1 MTAQIYERLS
11 TVYDLDWGKWS
22 RQYVAIIREM
32 LPQLNIDRAKIL
44 DLACGTGT
52 LSIELAKIGHSVLGV
67 DISPKMIEVA
77 KSKAAK
83 IPNVSF
89 KIGDML
95 NFTNEDK
102 FDCVTCTFDSL
113 NYLQNVDQFQTFAEK
128 VSRALRP
135 DGFFIF
141 DCNSEQL
148 YLTRHKGTHQRELG
162 DQSFLQKLH
171 YDPKQRIATTVFEF
185 SDGTEEVHTQRP
197 YNLDEIRPILAKKNL
212 IVLRTISG
220 FHGKPYTSESERLI
234 CITKKQKLGNL

>member
-1 MTAQIYERLS
+1 MTAKIYERLS

-22 RQYVAIIREM
+22 RQYIAIIQEM
-32 LPQLNIDRAKIL
+32 LAQLGISRAKIL

-52 LSIELAKIGHSVLGV
+52 LALELAKFGHSVLGV

-77 KSKAAK
+77 KSKAGHLS
-83 IPNVSF
+83 NVSF
-89 KIGDML
+89 QVSDML
-95 NFTNEDK
+95 DFTTEEE
-102 FDCVTCTFDSL
+102 FECVTCTFDSL
-113 NYLQNVDQFQTFAEK
+113 NYLQNIDQLQAVIEK
-128 VSRALRP
+128 VGRALRP

-141 DCNSEQL
+141 DCNTEQL

-162 DQSFLQKLH
+162 GQSFLQKLH

-197 YNLDEIRPILAKKNL
+197 YNLDEIRPILAKEDL
-212 IVLRTISG
+212 IVVRTISG

-234 CITKKQKLGNL
+234 CITRKQKLGNL